1 MGGLFDHTNQDFD
14 DPIET
19 VFRVAQAQDARA
31 ILAVLNE
38 VATESP
44 YLTLNPEGV
53 ETTVEEEREIIQSY
67 NESNNSIMLVVE
79 SDDQIIGMAT
89 VYGIDNH
96 RQSHVG
102 EIGVSIIQ
110 EYWGY
115 GIGSILTEELIEFAK
130 QSDLKVLTLEVV
142 QENKRAIQ
150 LYEKYGFNIVGTLS
164 KRLRHNYHYFDTYIM
179 ELMID

>member
-1 MGGLFDHTNQDFD
+1 MGNQFNHTDQEFDE
-14 DPIET
+14 PIET
-19 VFRVAQAQDARA
+19 VFRVAQTQDARA

-38 VATESP
+38 VAQESP
-44 YLTLNPEGV
+44 YLTLNPKGV
-53 ETTVEEEREIIQSY
+53 ETTVEEERELIRNY
-67 NESNNSIMLVVE
+67 NESTNSIMLVAE

-89 VYGIDNH
+89 VYGIDND

-102 EIGVSIIQ
+102 EIGVSIIH

-150 LYEKYGFNIVGTLS
+150 LYKKYGFNIVGNLS

-179 ELMID
+179 ELMIN